1 MKLKKIGLYALALLF
16 MGFLFIYPLNA
27 YVSKP
32 GGAYDLAPIVEV
44 DGRDTDDA
52 GSFSL
57 MTISIG
63 KATPFSYVASTFSD
77 KMKILPI
84 NKVRRGD
91 ENDKEYNIRQKKLMS
106 DSQFNAITVAF
117 QKVGIPVEVTYD
129 GVFVVAVRT
138 GGAAD
143 GKLDAGDKIRE
154 VDGVLLREPGQFA
167 SLIAGKSEGD
177 LVTVKV
183 ERDSELIDVELTL
196 REIPQSNV
204 KGRIGL
210 GVEFQEDRELTTD
223 PKVKMHTAEIGG
235 PSAGLMFTLEIM
247 NQLLDEDLTKGYKIA
262 GTGEILA
269 DGTVGRIGGADFKII
284 AADREGVEIFFAP
297 DDELS
302 EEVRELNP
310 GIMTNYEEAV
320 KTAEKIGTKMKI
332 VPVKTVDDALN
343 YLKDL
348 EEK

>member
-1 MKLKKIGLYALALLF
+1 MKMKKLGLYTVALVFIA
-16 MGFLFIYPLNA
+16 FLFLYPLDA

-44 DGRDTDDA
+44 VGGDEDDV

-63 KATPFSYVASTFSD
+63 KATPLAYVMSNFSS

-84 NKVRRGD
+84 NRVRREG

-117 QKVGIPVEVTYD
+117 DRVGIPVDIVYD
-129 GVFVVAVRT
+129 GVFVAAIVE

-143 GKLDAGDKIRE
+143 GKLQAGDKIRQ
-154 VDGVLLREPGQFA
+154 VDEIVLKESGEFA
-167 SLIAGKSEGD
+167 ELISTKKEGD
-177 LVTVKV
+177 TIKVTV
-183 ERDSELIDVELTL
+183 ERGSKQVDVELTL
-196 REIPQSNV
+196 SEIPKSDGKV
-204 KGRIGL
+204 GL
-210 GVEFQEDRELTTD
+210 GVQFQEDRELTTN
-223 PKVKMHTAEIGG
+223 PEVKMNTAEIGG

-247 NQLLDEDLTKGYKIA
+247 NQLLDEDLTKGYMIA
-262 GTGEILA
+262 GTGEMLP
-269 DGTVGRIGGADFKII
+269 DGTVGRIGGADFKVI

-297 DDELS
+297 DDELNGMTS
-302 EEVRELNP
+302 
-310 GIMTNYEEAV
+310 GIKTNYEEAV
-320 KTAEKIGTKMKI
+320 EMGKKIGTKMKI
-332 VPVKTVDDALN
+332 VPVKTVDDALA
-343 YLKDL
+343 YLKEL